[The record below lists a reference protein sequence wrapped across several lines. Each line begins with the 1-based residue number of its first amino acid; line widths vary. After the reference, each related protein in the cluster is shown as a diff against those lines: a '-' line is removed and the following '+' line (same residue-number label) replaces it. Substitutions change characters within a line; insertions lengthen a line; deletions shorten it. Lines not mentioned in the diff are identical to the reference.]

1 MRSVLVYTA
10 SRLLLFAVALGV
22 LYLLGARDFLALA
35 LAFLISGL
43 VSYVL
48 LSQQRDAMSTVV
60 ADGLAKMRGM
70 GDRLEEGASKEDAAQ
85 RAAAAAA
92 TESAEPAAD
101 ASADTKA
108 DDATSATTAADRTH

>member
-1 MRSVLVYTA
+1 MRSVLAYTA

-48 LSQQRDAMSTVV
+48 LSKQRDAMSAVV
-60 ADGLAKMRGM
+60 AEGLAKMRGM
-70 GDRLEEGASKEDAAQ
+70 GERLEEGASKED
-85 RAAAAAA
+85 
-92 TESAEPAAD
+92 D
-101 ASADTKA
+101 
-108 DDATSATTAADRTH
+108 ADRLQPAEATVSTDPRTASHADGTSPESPSAASGERS

>member
-1 MRSVLVYTA
+1 MRSVLAYTA

-48 LSQQRDAMSTVV
+48 LSKQRDAMSAVV

-70 GDRLEEGASKEDAAQ
+70 GERIEAGASKEDTPQ
-85 RAAAAAA
+85 RAEPSDAADGS
-92 TESAEPAAD
+92 TPAAD
-101 ASADTKA
+101 ATAEDAGQDAQSA
-108 DDATSATTAADRTH
+108 ATGERS